1 MEANSRSEKES
12 SIDEQA
18 REYLEF
24 VQTQA
29 GASSIFSKLPDIY
42 VFLSRARRAE
52 DWNIV
57 AELTSAIAYDLV
69 RVWPTWSAR
78 PDVRVSEAEVTRR
91 LVLAQEIL
99 TWGLEASRH
108 LGMKEQTAYFL
119 ADLSDLSVCRRDFTS
134 ILPYVAEFKA
144 LELGDE
150 SADAWAYSIMRYAQ
164 AAVRLKSD
172 LEASDRLLSAALGMY
187 QRLPDREGQTAYC
200 FYFLGHN
207 SQERN
212 DFAQARQ
219 YFQRAIELGKKSD
232 YHYVV
237 ASAMK
242 NLAAIAISEKCLE
255 EARAFYEEASLS
267 AGKCGEIES
276 AHLLKGTCLA
286 SGRSKLGWTQRGQ
299 GTQGSL

>member
-1 MEANSRSEKES
+1 LEANSRSERER

-29 GASSIFSKLPDIY
+29 DASNFFSKLPDIY
-42 VFLSRARRAE
+42 EFLSRARHVE

-57 AELTSAIAYDLV
+57 AKLASAIAHNLV

-78 PDVRVSEAEVTRR
+78 LDVKVSEAEVARR
-91 LVLAQEIL
+91 LELAQEIL
-99 TWGLEASRH
+99 AWGLEASRH

-119 ADLSDLSVCRRDFTS
+119 AELSDLSACRRDFIS

-144 LELGDE
+144 LELGDD

-172 LEASDRLLSAALGMY
+172 LEASDRLLSTALGMY

-200 FYFLGHN
+200 IYLLGHN

-219 YFQRAIELGKKSD
+219 YFQRAIELGKKLD

-237 ASAMK
+237 AGALK

-255 EARAFYEEASLS
+255 EARAFYEEVSLS
-267 AGKCGEIES
+267 AGRCGEIES
-276 AHLLKGTCLA
+276 AHLLEELEEIA
-286 SGRSKLGWTQRGQ
+286 SHLEQLS
-299 GTQGSL
+299 